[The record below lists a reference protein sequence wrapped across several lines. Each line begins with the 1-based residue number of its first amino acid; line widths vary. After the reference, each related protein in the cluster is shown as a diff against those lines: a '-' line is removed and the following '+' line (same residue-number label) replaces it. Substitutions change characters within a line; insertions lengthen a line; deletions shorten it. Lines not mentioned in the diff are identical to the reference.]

1 MSDNVRAIK
10 ERVDLVSVVS
20 RYLTLTKSGQGFKG
34 RCPFHKDDTPSFT
47 VSPEKGLWH
56 CFGCGEG
63 GDLFGF
69 VMKIERLTFPEALER
84 LASEAGIT
92 LERKGEGEKDR
103 LRPALAEA
111 AEHFARN
118 LTDSKGGRR
127 AREYLVSRGFDEA
140 SWGRYGLGYALSSWD
155 DLKGKLGKRYGE
167 KLLVDLGLL
176 VSGKE
181 TSYDRFRDRVIFPI
195 YDLANRPIAFGGRAF
210 EGEPKYLNSPKTP
223 LFDKGRELYGLSW
236 ARDEIA
242 RRQSA
247 VLVEGYTDVLSLHQA
262 GLANAVGS
270 MGTALTQEQADLL
283 GRFAKEVV
291 VAYDRDAAGGA
302 AALRGMQILR
312 NSSLEVRVA
321 RFPEGDDPD
330 SLVRRDGREA
340 VEAALA
346 EARPFHLVFID
357 ALRERHSLADLS
369 GKEAAL
375 AEARPFYQGL
385 ASLPLRQE
393 IAGLVADLLDLPVER
408 VMEDL
413 GGRRALRRGEEA
425 APAQERWGEEEV
437 ILALLLRGEATWE
450 RVAAHAGPEDF
461 SERHRP
467 IVEAIAAA
475 GEPFD
480 TSQVVAR
487 LDEES
492 ARHASYLALAP
503 VEFSDAEKAV
513 TDALRRLVR
522 LPEIEGR
529 LASLRD
535 DIRHSEAV
543 GDRAKLDE
551 LQEAYR
557 ALVAEKVL
565 RRRNGRG

>member
-34 RCPFHKDDTPSFT
+34 RCPFHKDDTPSFM

-69 VMKIERLTFPEALER
+69 VMKMERLTFPEALER

-92 LERKGEGEKDR
+92 LERKGDGEKDR

-118 LTDSKGGRR
+118 LADSKGGRR
-127 AREYLVSRGFDEA
+127 AREYLVGRGFDEA

-155 DLKGKLGKRYGE
+155 DLKAKLGKRYGE

-340 VEAALA
+340 VEEALA

-357 ALRERHSLADLS
+357 ALRERHNLADLS

-425 APAQERWGEEEV
+425 APAKERWGGEEV
-437 ILALLLRGEATWE
+437 ILALLLRGEVAWE

-461 SERHRP
+461 SEGHRP
-467 IVEAIAAA
+467 IVEAIAGAA
-475 GEPFD
+475 EPFD
-480 TSQVVAR
+480 PSQVIAR

-492 ARHASYLALAP
+492 ARRASYLALAP

-535 DIRHSEAV
+535 EIRHSEAA

-551 LQEAYR
+551 LQGAYR